1 MKKSGLAK
9 VWTWVSQM
17 THPALYQLL
26 HELMLWRVH
35 SLVELSWAKP
45 LTDSLLPAHDHVV
58 EHEELVDVEQDPGE
72 VADQE
77 EDDDAEEDGGLGS
90 ML

>member
-26 HELMLWRVH
+26 H
-35 SLVELSWAKP
+35 ELSWAKP